1 MSQGQPPG
9 IGAPDGDQVIHI
21 TEDRIREELSR
32 VLASH
37 EFRSSKRSQDFLR
50 YVIDNTLSGHADLLK
65 ERTIGIDVFGRPT
78 SYDPS
83 EDATVRVKAGEVR
96 KRLGLYYSDQ
106 GARNPIRIELPSGT
120 YVPEFHANA
129 SAAPALVSSA
139 ALPTSA
145 IAPAPQHP
153 ETPVESKSAVMLR
166 WAGVVVLA
174 IGIAFFASYLLK
186 GPASTVLD
194 EFWAPVLL
202 GNAPVMVGA
211 AYVPVWNLDRDPGA
225 SGPASTADYVQLN
238 DQFVGGGDLIAT
250 SRITSMFT
258 RLKRPYRLK
267 VGNDVSFPDLR
278 TGPAVLVGYSYT
290 QWKEISSQ
298 LRYFIDG
305 ARRPVGVTDNGKA
318 TQWAL
323 PNLPRDR
330 RTSEDYAIVSRVFHP
345 DTHAMLVEIAG
356 ITQYGT
362 DAAGDLVTNPD
373 LMAESLHGAPPG
385 WQKKNLQLVLHVKVI
400 AGAPSSPKV
409 VASYFW

>member
-9 IGAPDGDQVIHI
+9 VGAPDGDHATLV

-50 YVIDNTLSGHADLLK
+50 YVIENTLSGHADLLK
-65 ERTIGIDVFGRPT
+65 ERTIGIDVFSRPT

-120 YVPEFHANA
+120 YVPEFHPNA
-129 SAAPALVSSA
+129 TAAAAPAPPLV
-139 ALPTSA
+139 TSA
-145 IAPAPQHP
+145 PVVPAPVDAAGEP
-153 ETPVESKSAVMLR
+153 RYFTLVRWLVALGLAVVAAAAV
-166 WAGVVVLA
+166 WT
-174 IGIAFFASYLLK
+174 IGRPTA
-186 GPASTVLD
+186 LD
-194 EFWAPVLL
+194 EFWAPVVK
-202 GNAPVMVGA
+202 GTSPVMVGA
-211 AYVPVWNLDRDPGA
+211 AFVPVWNLDRDPNA
-225 SGPASTADYVQLN
+225 SGPAQTGDFVELT
-238 DQFVGGGDLIAT
+238 DQFVGGGDLLAT
-250 SRITSMFT
+250 SRLTSMFT
-258 RLKRPYRLK
+258 RMKRPYRLK
-267 VGNDVSFPDLR
+267 VGNDVSFADLR

-290 QWKEISSQ
+290 RWKEISSQ
-298 LRYFIDG
+298 MRYFIDG
-305 ARRPVGVTDNGKA
+305 ARRPVGITDNGKP
-318 TQWAL
+318 TEWAL
-323 PNLPRDR
+323 PDLPRDR
-330 RTSEDYAIVSRVFHP
+330 RTAEDYAIVSRVFHP

-362 DAAGDLVTNPD
+362 DAAGDLVTNSD
-373 LMAESLHGAPPG
+373 LMAEALHGAPPD

-409 VASYFW
+409 VKSYFW